1 MAITVQYAP
10 SAALVAEAAQTAGQG
25 DYNRWATQQQFQQ
38 QQLNQQRDLAQL
50 QVANDQYMQKIGVLD
65 QQFRQREQIAA
76 SQTEQLRNIANQQ
89 GLAQFDAA
97 NQNWRFGTGIQ
108 NDQYMQTQRLQTG
121 LQEQQNSILDGQYRQ
136 NQQIAAQTQQQMRD
150 IQAQN
155 SRLQMSLQ
163 MDRVNT
169 LSTLQARQQEQQAQ
183 FAQQRQMAILD
194 GQQRAGLMGLSAN
207 LQSRQTAIEQANRI
221 QAMNIGTKQQLD
233 LSSALAD
240 QKFRQQY
247 FLGEYS
253 PALQTMSEQQY
264 AQAQQQFIQKR
275 DTMNAW
281 LQQNGFQQG
290 SPEYQQAQRRLMEE
304 YMGIQ
309 SNAPLYTQ
317 AEQDFRAAKVVDGG
331 ATYIRNPNGSY
342 DLLPDP
348 NERYREV
355 AMRGMNDVVK
365 THQALAM
372 DQYNT
377 VYRATYEAA
386 IAGMPP
392 TADPAKFDMESK
404 RAAQEEA
411 QKAYKVWMQDALKT
425 YSATMGDT
433 GWGTLMDGLGA

>member
-38 QQLNQQRDLAQL
+38 QQLTQQRDLAQL

-65 QQFRQREQIAA
+65 TQFRQREQIAA

-89 GLAQFDAA
+89 GLAQFDAQ

-121 LQEQQNSILDGQYRQ
+121 LQEQSNSILDTQYRQ
-136 NQQIAAQTQQQMRD
+136 REQIDAQNQQQVRD

-155 SRLQMSLQ
+155 QRLQMSLQ

-169 LSTLQARQQEQQAQ
+169 LSKLQAAQQDRQQQ
-183 FAQQRQMAILD
+183 FAQQQRMAVLD
-194 GQQRAGLMGLSAN
+194 GQQRAGLMGLQSN
-207 LQSRQTAIEQANRI
+207 LSTRQTAIEQANRI

-247 FLGEYS
+247 FLEEYA
-253 PALQTMSEQQY
+253 PALKTMNEQQF
-264 AQAQQQFIQKR
+264 AQSQQAFTQKR
-275 DTMNAW
+275 DTMTSW
-281 LQQNGFQQG
+281 LQQNGFQKG
-290 SPEYQQAQRRLMEE
+290 SPEYQQAQKRLMEE

-317 AEQDFRAAKVVDGG
+317 AEQDFRAAKVIDNG

-342 DLLPDP
+342 DLMPDP

-355 AMRGMNDVVK
+355 AMRGLNEVSAQNQK
-365 THQALAM
+365 LAM

-377 VYRATYEAA
+377 VHGAEYDAMMAK
-386 IAGMPP
+386 MPP
-392 TADPAKFDMESK
+392 DADMTAYQR
-404 RAAQEEA
+404 RANQWASQQA
-411 QKAYKVWMQDALKT
+411 QKAYRAWLEDAQRAHA
-425 YSATMGDT
+425 STMGSSA
-433 GWGTLMDGLGA
+433 WGTLMDGLGA

>member
-163 MDRVNT
+163 MDRLDT
-169 LSTLQARQQEQQAQ
+169 LSKLQAQQVSQSQAY
-183 FAQQRQMAILD
+183 AQERQMAILN
-194 GQQRAGLMGLSAN
+194 GAQRSQQMQLAAN

-247 FLGEYS
+247 FLDEYA
-253 PALQTMSEQQY
+253 PAMQTMSEREFSQAQSQFKQKRNAMETWLKNNGFDENSDEYKY
-264 AQAQQQFIQKR
+264 AQQ
-275 DTMNAW
+275 
-281 LQQNGFQQG
+281 
-290 SPEYQQAQRRLMEE
+290 RLMDEQ
-304 YMGIQ
+304 MGIR
-309 SNAPLYTQ
+309 SNAPYFTQ
-317 AEQDFRAAKVVDGG
+317 AQLDFKNSTVTDKG

-377 VYRATYEAA
+377 VYRATYDAA
-386 IAGMPP
+386 IAAMPP
-392 TADPAKFDMESK
+392 TADPAKFDMEAK

>member
-10 SAALVAEAAQTAGQG
+10 SAALVAEAAQVAGQG

-38 QQLNQQRDLAQL
+38 QQLTQQRDLAQL

-121 LQEQQNSILDGQYRQ
+121 LQEQQNSILDTQYRQ
-136 NQQIAAQTQQQMRD
+136 REQIDAQNQQQVRD

-155 SRLQMSLQ
+155 QRLQMSLQ

-169 LSTLQARQQEQQAQ
+169 LTSLQARQQEQQQQ
-183 FAQQRQMAILD
+183 FAQQQRMAMLD
-194 GQQRAGLMGLSAN
+194 GQQRAGLMGLQSN
-207 LQSRQTAIEQANRI
+207 LATRQTAIEQANRI

-247 FLGEYS
+247 FLGEYA
-253 PALQTMSEQQY
+253 PALQTMNEQQF
-264 AQAQQQFIQKR
+264 AQAQQAFTQKR
-275 DTMNAW
+275 DTMTQW
-281 LQQNGFQQG
+281 LQQNGFGQG
-290 SPEYQQAQRRLMEE
+290 SPEYQQAQKRLMEE

-317 AEQDFRAAKVVDGG
+317 AEQEFLAAKVVHNG

-348 NERYREV
+348 NEKYQEIS
-355 AMRGMNDVVK
+355 MRGLNQIFADAHPMAQKRYQD
-365 THQALAM
+365 TY
-372 DQYNT
+372 D
-377 VYRATYEAA
+377 ATYQRASAMGDEAA
-386 IAGMPP
+386 ARRV
-392 TADPAKFDMESK
+392 AE
-404 RAAQEEA
+404 QEA
-411 QKAYKVWMQDALKT
+411 TKAYQEWMKDAAKN
-425 YSATMGDT
+425 YRSAA
-433 GWGTLMDGLGA
+433 WNAHMDGLGA